1 MRRRSWGAAAA
12 LAILAWPSARAQT
25 LDYEGGMS
33 VSSGN
38 YIFTERTTSW
48 AFTNGLALG
57 AGPFTLRMSLPLY
70 SQNTTLVAG
79 TGSGPVPTGGSASG
93 IVADSAAA
101 RGQHQGGMGQDAT
114 SPSML
119 FTRGT
124 VDVPT
129 TAATGYEFSVGDPLA
144 SVSVAVL
151 AGSPVSLT
159 LGAGVKVPV
168 SDTSSFGTG
177 EWDYGGSVS
186 LAYRMSYASSLG
198 LDLGYWHL
206 GDLPTLELD
215 DPVMGSLSFAYLAP
229 SGWGG
234 LVSVSGSTSA
244 ISEFTGP
251 VSAGATL
258 TRVTTRGTL
267 GLYAGIG
274 LTESAPDVTL
284 GLLWR
289 VGLRR

>member
-1 MRRRSWGAAAA
+1 MRRRSWGAAAV
-12 LAILAWPSARAQT
+12 LAILASPAARAQT

-38 YIFTERTTSW
+38 YIFTERTTNW

-57 AGPFTLRMSLPLY
+57 AGPFTLRVSLPLY

-93 IVADSAAA
+93 VVADSSAA

-114 SPSML
+114 SLSML
-119 FTRGT
+119 VTRGT
-124 VDVPT
+124 VDVPA
-129 TAATGYEFSVGDPLA
+129 TAVTGYEFSVGDPLA

-168 SDTSSFGTG
+168 TDTSSFGTG
-177 EWDYGGSVS
+177 EWDYGGSAS
-186 LAYRMSYASSLG
+186 LAYHMSYTSSLG
-198 LDLGYWHL
+198 LHLGYWHL
-206 GDLPTLELD
+206 GDLPTLQLD

-244 ISEFTGP
+244 ISEFAGP

-258 TRVTTRGTL
+258 TRVTARGTL